1 MVADFLDFDGVKS
14 FLVHEVRFIF
24 LRGYYSNVGTVD
36 APSGTRKT
44 TNSKQTL
51 LNLVSFSTSERKAYE
66 IA

>member
-36 APSGTRKT
+36 APSGTG
-44 TNSKQTL
+44 
-51 LNLVSFSTSERKAYE
+51 
-66 IA
+66 